1 MRISMQHGPMA
12 FICTLLMLLMA
23 GQQGLML
30 DDIREDRSESS
41 PNQNISSIAIVQNP
55 PVSKADSVVAHGN
68 DVYYFSARAQTDS
81 AGGGAEVPRLIIA
94 NSTAVLYDDPVEY
107 SRSAPDEAGSQASVT
122 TMLAASSERIYFAS
136 TLCAIGKFGSWNPP
150 NSVKCTNYGHDSDGS
165 IVEFGYVDL
174 VSNHVI
180 RLGTMTYGLCSGG
193 HSSAHSPYTAHIS
206 MTEHG
211 SNASYVFFHTNG
223 GAGSCKVYIDGLEV
237 DTINT
242 GNGEAQRTI
251 LASLSLNQSSSNESL
266 VYNGYEGV
274 RSSNL
279 FHFPG
284 LRLAGKSIIR
294 GNDYGTFFC
303 HDIDS
308 MDQIGHIQLSG
319 SNLRLNGDHLPVYP
333 SGWNATILGGNSD
346 THIIDENCNHVK
358 SWNYTQSNLPFDGGA
373 KEKFHMYP
381 ISDRLVFI
389 GTNEHNT
396 NISVF
401 DVNITPNSDYI
412 IHTDLNGA
420 PLGHRLIP
428 LLHDEWRNLN
438 YRFSEERDISSWTTP
453 RKSAFN
459 ATMMT
464 SECTYT
470 ALDSCQSMVTSIG
483 LFDEDEDSV
492 PDVLDVFPGIGTQW
506 ADADLDGFG
515 DNPLGHEPDDC
526 LNLPGNSTLDRYG
539 CVDADGDGW
548 SNQGDVF
555 PTDGTQWA
563 DSDFDGY
570 GDQPGGTRGDHCPAV
585 YGESFRD
592 MRGCVDSDGDGWSD
606 ANDDFPDDPTQNRDT
621 DEDGFG
627 DSPIGMNADGCIEV
641 SGTSTQDVFGCPD
654 SDGDGWSDTGDPFP
668 DDPAHWSDSDMD
680 GSPDEIDAFPNDPTQ
695 SADTDGDGFGDDPF
709 GNRPDMFPDDSS
721 EWYDFDGDEVGN
733 NADDFPLDPTQWEDA
748 DGDGYGDNVF
758 GINHDA
764 FPADETQW
772 EDADGD
778 GYGDNP
784 NGNNPDPY
792 LNDYDNDGFPDSED
806 ILPFLYSPGDQDAD
820 GCPDLID
827 RFPTNP
833 RECLDND
840 NDGIGDNSDP
850 DDDNDGWNDI
860 DEERLGYLPFDNT
873 SVPVD
878 TWEIVVPGTSIGLSA
893 WDLIGIFGGV
903 PIAFWLIFSLLT
915 RNARTSMY
923 TTMIDGA
930 TSRSELDKIA
940 RRWEFALQIRLIG
953 PHHGIRLERLRAERD
968 DILER
973 FEIGIEDVDHTSLVI
988 HELDD

>member
-1 MRISMQHGPMA
+1 M
-12 FICTLLMLLMA
+12 
-23 GQQGLML
+23 
-30 DDIREDRSESS
+30 
-41 PNQNISSIAIVQNP
+41 
-55 PVSKADSVVAHGN
+55 SKIDSVIVHGN
-68 DVYYFSARAQTDS
+68 EVYYFSARAQTALDGS
-81 AGGGAEVPRLIIA
+81 GLTVPRLLIA
-94 NSTAVLYDDPVEY
+94 NHSTLLHDDPVEFVY
-107 SRSAPDEAGSQASVT
+107 GDAPGQIGWQASVT
-122 TMLAASSERIYFAS
+122 TMLVESAERIYFAYS
-136 TLCAIGKFGSWNPP
+136 MCTKGKFG
-150 NSVKCTNYGHDSDGS
+150 VYGGNGVVCSNGGQDSDGS
-165 IVEFGYVDL
+165 IVRFGYLDMLSNSVHDL
-174 VSNHVI
+174 A
-180 RLGTMTYGLCSGG
+180 TMTYGACWGPG
-193 HSSAHSPYTAHIS
+193 QIPDPHSPSTAQVHL
-206 MTEHG
+206 TEHG
-211 SNASYVFFHTNG
+211 SNISFVFFHTWPHGEWNSG
-223 GAGSCKVYIDGLEV
+223 GCKVYIDGTEV
-237 DTINT
+237 DTISIT
-242 GNGEAQRTI
+242 GSSETRKTI
-251 LASLSLNQSSSNESL
+251 LASLSLNQTSTNGSL
-266 VYNGYEGV
+266 MYNGYEDV
-274 RSSNL
+274 RTSYL
-279 FHFPG
+279 FQHPRM
-284 LRLAGKSIIR
+284 RLAGGSIIR
-294 GNDYGTFFC
+294 SNGYGDFFC

-308 MDQIGHIQLSG
+308 MAQIGHASPPDHGHFSLSG
-319 SNLRLNGDHLPVYP
+319 EHIPLYP
-333 SGWNATILGGNSD
+333 SGWNSTIVGGEAD
-346 THIIDENCNHVK
+346 TSIIDEDCNIVK
-358 SWNYTQSNLPFDGGA
+358 SWNFTG
-373 KEKFHMYP
+373 YP
-381 ISDRLVFI
+381 ENDEEATNYPDMTWHGFPLSDRLVLI
-389 GTNEHNT
+389 GSNARTW
-396 NISVF
+396 NISAF
-401 DVNITPNSDYI
+401 DVVIPPNSDYI
-412 IHTDLNGA
+412 IQTELDGT
-420 PLGHRLIP
+420 PLGHRIFPRLKYMVN
-428 LLHDEWRNLN
+428 HDYDLN
-438 YRFSEERDISSWTTP
+438 YQFSEARDSTWSEPRLSS
-453 RKSAFN
+453 FN
-459 ATMMT
+459 ATFLGY
-464 SECTYT
+464 SCNYPGSQH
-470 ALDSCQSMVTSIG
+470 ACQSSVRVAAF
-483 LFDEDEDSV
+483 FDRDNDDA
-492 PDVLDVFPGIGTQW
+492 PDVLDAFPGIGTQW

-764 FPADETQW
+764 FPVDETQW

-930 TSRSELDKIA
+930 TSRSELDEIA